1 MSEILCKWLNKE
13 LRLSKSVEP
22 NTISKDFASGYL
34 IGEVLHKYQLQDDF
48 SLFTRNNTSNSKLNN
63 FARIKPTLQL
73 LGVPFDLTTAQALM
87 QEQQGATTRFLY
99 QLYISLEKKKKAGI
113 SAAVM
118 EISQPAAAA
127 CLHKKENE
135 IYADR
140 LHMVVKRDA
149 DLKLEKIS
157 QRYED
162 RTQQWNDKSAMAQ
175 LVQQQKQLKVQEE
188 MRMKNIE
195 KLRASRQRQNEVMAR
210 IQASIVQVPK
220 PPPNRLLQNLEKR
233 RQQQRHREQQ
243 AQIVQAEIAQ
253 VEKNKKTLIT
263 SGFGSSSSSQTLPGD
278 SCTWGSSHGR
288 KVLGGGPEVVL
299 QSNSEYIQRIHQ
311 RLEEDA
317 MARQQRDKRR
327 RQFLVEQF
335 KAHEAQ
341 EEAKREEQLVKR
353 LTRQTQQERR
363 LEVQLLQIRKQ
374 KEVIRENRLFREQQY
389 QQRRERDFQEALE
402 REAAL
407 ARQAKLDQAEEIR
420 KELEH
425 YNRIAAERA
434 ENRYKKHFK
443 SCREIL
449 EQIVDLA
456 TKVGEYRLF
465 TGNLIPVKMMREWK
479 ELLFCGLPQYEPVTE
494 GQQPGFKSSAPIDS
508 VELEK
513 QETLNNQDY
522 DEYTNMVGNWAWPE
536 EAGETKCPPTK
547 NRILGHIILR
557 LRNIA
562 HPPTPDSPSPSFT
575 HFTLKAC
582 VLGKQYSGKTTCLAR
597 IAEAHGICVL
607 SADILIQEA
616 LMAYQNGEE
625 LSTRA
630 QLGAAA
636 EKELRK
642 CKSVPNELMVDIMV
656 EAIRQIPAYSGWILD
671 GFPMN
676 ITQAVLL
683 EKALGGSGDLQGR
696 AVSSRTNL
704 AIEPNATKMPQPPAP
719 VLDVALLLDISD
731 EHVIVRAVQQTSEES
746 GPEERSAPNSIQDPV
761 TITTAGTATSSG
773 GAVVATAF
781 SPRNKTLEKA
791 QIQHS
796 IIAFQDTWSKLEKWF
811 GRKQNILVRVD
822 ADVEEEE
829 LYKKVESVLQHVMMQ
844 RQKAVFTPPVDDV
857 VLDSGKARDTCSS
870 ATPPHADQVPGLT
883 ESSSSLNQETALS
896 SKSCTQ
902 SNTLSSRGHSRKM
915 SVCSVSNET
924 SQEVLKSPSESGPPH
939 PHSVSWV
946 YVDEHLPAE
955 IAAYLCPYWDK
966 VCESYV
972 SNIKTVMQDLRSE
985 RNLIIHH
992 LFNTREEFKHYLSRP
1007 DLKQEFVSQWQR
1019 DYNSIPEDMRG
1030 DDDTRAELH
1039 QRLDDLR
1046 ECLWDICDKRK
1057 EENEQERAALMG
1069 NRWLE
1074 DHTAV
1079 LINDYSALMQVEVD
1093 RFQNTLCILRDYY
1106 GGMCRHAVP
1115 DPPTDLI
1122 CIPLVDITDTEDQEE
1137 SSEQT
1142 TGDASGGTDDGEEKS
1157 KTKVILLPRHIP
1169 SIEEVSMPNDQ
1180 QEADSEKPPDEILIS
1195 NIYEAALLAINS
1207 LVSQE
1212 TQKSEVEIN
1221 EENLTQQEKEKT
1233 EKTPRAS
1240 ASERTKNKN
1249 KIQKEARSKSV
1260 ERQADPSPP
1269 RQPSPAPETKKRRNS
1284 EIHKQD
1290 NRTKIQK
1297 EYDAARE
1304 HEEHA
1309 VKARLELVRGC
1320 ALVTVRS
1327 LQRTTEQTFSSL
1339 KKWLEAHYLAE
1350 MKNIDQ
1356 LTEVVRHHIESDAKL
1371 QNELVLECTDFYVDG
1386 DLRLVASPPPPPRP
1400 SAMEKPTNSSLTI
1413 AQLEALYQ
1421 QLCKVAPSG
1430 LMSSFDFTN
1439 TLQNIIS
1446 VNMCSRS
1453 LPESWISMTESQL
1466 MEIISLLTHDA
1477 EMLDWHRFLL
1487 SAALPWP
1494 IPSLTQLLSVLRRFQ
1509 GLDTH
1514 SSGYINEQQ
1523 YLQTELWF
1531 PSETVQPV
1539 PEDPSEPLPYD
1550 RLANLRKFF
1559 FQLFADHSVSPP
1571 RLEYVSMLQYFSA
1584 HPDSAQGFVRALS
1597 VVVGQHLKHSSTT
1610 HLVKSMPNIKEAGT
1624 PELEGEHTEGDGEET
1639 ACGSS
1644 SLLGEQGVSIPAL
1657 LDVICCKG
1665 TKMEGYNHF
1674 AQGCNSQE
1682 EHTENLVRI
1691 FGELGYRPEEH
1702 IPFSVLSQHPFIQ
1715 GLVDSSTYYKLIDIY
1730 QLLHIHK
1737 DEGEFQRLT
1746 VS

>member
-243 AQIVQAEIAQ
+243 AQCV
-253 VEKNKKTLIT
+253 
-263 SGFGSSSSSQTLPGD
+263 FSSSSQTLPGD

-625 LSTRA
+625 VSHISHNILILVVSYLIKCNQGHFKGPFTSRLSTRA

-731 EHVIVRAVQQTSEES
+731 EHVIVRAVQQTCI
-746 GPEERSAPNSIQDPV
+746 SAPNSIQDPV

-844 RQKAVFTPPVDDV
+844 RQK
-857 VLDSGKARDTCSS
+857 GNW
-870 ATPPHADQVPGLT
+870 
-883 ESSSSLNQETALS
+883 SL
-896 SKSCTQ
+896 
-902 SNTLSSRGHSRKM
+902 
-915 SVCSVSNET
+915 
-924 SQEVLKSPSESGPPH
+924 
-939 PHSVSWV
+939 
-946 YVDEHLPAE
+946 
-955 IAAYLCPYWDK
+955 
-966 VCESYV
+966 CESYV

-1079 LINDYSALMQVEVD
+1079 LINDYSALMQ
-1093 RFQNTLCILRDYY
+1093 
-1106 GGMCRHAVP
+1106 
-1115 DPPTDLI
+1115 
-1122 CIPLVDITDTEDQEE
+1122 
-1137 SSEQT
+1137 
-1142 TGDASGGTDDGEEKS
+1142 
-1157 KTKVILLPRHIP
+1157 
-1169 SIEEVSMPNDQ
+1169 
-1180 QEADSEKPPDEILIS
+1180 
-1195 NIYEAALLAINS
+1195 
-1207 LVSQE
+1207 
-1212 TQKSEVEIN
+1212 
-1221 EENLTQQEKEKT
+1221 
-1233 EKTPRAS
+1233 
-1240 ASERTKNKN
+1240 
-1249 KIQKEARSKSV
+1249 
-1260 ERQADPSPP
+1260 
-1269 RQPSPAPETKKRRNS
+1269 
-1284 EIHKQD
+1284 
-1290 NRTKIQK
+1290 
-1297 EYDAARE
+1297 
-1304 HEEHA
+1304 HA

-1350 MKNIDQ
+1350 MKKYDEYAYVFLRSHPI
-1356 LTEVVRHHIESDAKL
+1356 LSL
-1371 QNELVLECTDFYVDG
+1371 QECTDFYVDG

-1610 HLVKSMPNIKEAGT
+1610 HLPFSSVCEAGT

-1644 SLLGEQGVSIPAL
+1644 SLLGEQGVSIP
-1657 LDVICCKG
+1657 
-1665 TKMEGYNHF
+1665 
-1674 AQGCNSQE
+1674 
-1682 EHTENLVRI
+1682 NLVRI

-1715 GLVDSSTYYKLIDIY
+1715 GLVDSSTYYKLIVKPYHNLFSTDA
-1730 QLLHIHK
+1730 LC
-1737 DEGEFQRLT
+1737 
-1746 VS
+1746 